1 MNGLIRGVAP
11 LELVRRIMA
20 LGYKGSAPKEP
31 IIRMRRLFAAANL
44 APLAFE
50 SHGSDSRF
58 SARLLLQH
66 FLSKDDLKWLEYYA
80 KFDLNDNQKRALI
93 FVREVGAIDNPTY
106 RQMSDTDYMKSTTEL
121 RTLRELKLLKQKV
134 KGRGIY
140 YIAGSLL
147 ITQGDG
153 LITQAETLIT
163 QGEGLT
169 THGKSLISQGSDP
182 ITHGKHVKDTLP
194 DDLQLGVNQIGVRTS
209 DKKVLKDGIVK
220 LCKWI
225 ELKASELFNILNKDE
240 KHLRREYLK
249 PLIDQGRLQYRH
261 PDMIKH
267 PDQAYKA
274 INE

>member
-20 LGYKGSAPKEP
+20 LGYKGSAPTEP
-31 IIRMRRLFAAANL
+31 IIRMRRLLAAAHL

-58 SARLLLQH
+58 SARLLLHH
-66 FLSKDDLKWLEYYA
+66 FLSKGDLKWLEYYA

-93 FVREVGAIDNPTY
+93 FVREVGEIDNPTY

-134 KGRGIY
+134 KCRGIY

-153 LITQAETLIT
+153 LITQAE
-163 QGEGLT
+163 GLT
-169 THGKSLISQGSDP
+169 THGKSLISQGSNP
-182 ITHGKHVKDTLP
+182 ITHGKHVKDRLP
-194 DDLQLGVNQIGVRTS
+194 VHLQLAVNQIGVRTS
-209 DKKVLKDGIVK
+209 DIKVLKDGIVK
-220 LCKWI
+220 LCKCI
-225 ELKASELFNILNKDE
+225 ELKASELFNLLNKDE
-240 KHLRREYLK
+240 KHLRRKYLK